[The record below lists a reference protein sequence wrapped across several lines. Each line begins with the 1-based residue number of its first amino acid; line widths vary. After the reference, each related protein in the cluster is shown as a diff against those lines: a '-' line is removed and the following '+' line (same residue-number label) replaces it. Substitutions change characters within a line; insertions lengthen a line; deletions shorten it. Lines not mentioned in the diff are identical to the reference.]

1 MSEPINTHADALP
14 VPGRAAR
21 LPRPVRFRIRDYAV
35 LLKPRVMGLVVFTAV
50 VGLVLAPGAV
60 DVWTGLVAV
69 VAIAAGAGAAGAI
82 NMWYDRDID
91 GSMAR
96 TRLRP
101 LPSGRLSPLE
111 ALVFGVVLS
120 AGSVFTLALA
130 VNGVAAALLGL
141 TIFYYVVIYTVWL
154 KRRTAQNIVIGGASG
169 ALPPVIGWACG
180 SAEVGLGA
188 VVLFAIIFLWTPPHS
203 WALALFRSGDYAAAG
218 VPMLPVVAGVG
229 ATKRRMAAYT
239 ALLIPVTLL
248 PVVIGLSGWL
258 YGATA
263 VLLGIG
269 LAHHMARL
277 YVEDGVAAA
286 RPLFFFTIYYLFG
299 IFAALLADNAV
310 AAWG

>member
-50 VGLVLAPGAV
+50 VWLVLAPGTV

-218 VPMLPVVAGVG
+218 VPMLPLVAGVG